1 MTVLHG
7 FSCQHFQS
15 LYTVNGNCHTEQVQ
29 KASVEENLAGHKQA
43 IVNFVI
49 DIFHMF

>member
-29 KASVEENLAGHKQA
+29 KAPVQENLAGHKQA
-43 IVNFVI
+43 IVNFVT
-49 DIFHMF
+49 DILHMF